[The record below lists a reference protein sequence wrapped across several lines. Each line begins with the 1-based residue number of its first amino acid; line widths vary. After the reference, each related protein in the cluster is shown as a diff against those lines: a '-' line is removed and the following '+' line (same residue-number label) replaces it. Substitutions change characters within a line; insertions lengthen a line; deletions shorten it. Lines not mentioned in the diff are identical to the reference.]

1 MRGARCV
8 TRELS
13 MPSGRQLDNFTT
25 NERERSGVQDWCSL
39 GSFMFIRVHSWF
51 KYLRGLRNPLETV
64 LEVEFGDEIEMKSK
78 AALRSAGRRSR
89 ARTNRGASHT
99 TSHAPRLPIRLLTAV
114 PICDG
119 HDSAINTINLE
130 FIRQGIEVIYL
141 GYHRSA
147 GDIVRAAIQEDARAV
162 GLSSYNGGHVEF
174 FTEVVRLLKSQGA
187 RDIGVFGGGGGTIT
201 RADAR
206 IMHKNGVKRIF
217 AAGTPLAEMVD
228 FVKQTY
234 GAPRRASI
242 PTGGRA
248 TAITDRR
255 LAKLLTAAELN
266 VQRSTFGVQHSAKPT
281 RVIGITGPG
290 GAGKTT
296 LIDELVLRFLR
307 SQTQGR
313 LAILSHDP
321 SLVGRGA
328 LLGDRATMIYS
339 QEDRVFMRSL
349 ATRGRAGGLS
359 PATEPCLELLKRC
372 AFDLVVVETVGIGQE
387 ALPFGGH
394 LVDKSILV
402 MSPDYGSRL
411 QLQKIVMLDV
421 SDIVVLNKSDLAA
434 AKTAAAEIEQ
444 RLTLNQRGQKLFCTV
459 AKRHRDPGVDDV
471 FQWLQP

>member
-1 MRGARCV
+1 
-8 TRELS
+8 
-13 MPSGRQLDNFTT
+13 
-25 NERERSGVQDWCSL
+25 
-39 GSFMFIRVHSWF
+39 
-51 KYLRGLRNPLETV
+51 
-64 LEVEFGDEIEMKSK
+64 MKAK
-78 AALRSAGRRSR
+78 TALRSARNPMRSK
-89 ARTNRGASHT
+89 ARTNPPAASRT
-99 TSHAPRLPIRLLTAV
+99 TYHASRLPIRLLTAV

-147 GDIVRAAIQEDARAV
+147 GDIVRAAIQEDVRAI

-174 FTEVVRLLKSQGA
+174 FAEVIDLLKNHGA

-201 RADAR
+201 PADAR
-206 IMHKNGVKRIF
+206 IMKNNGVDRIF
-217 AAGTPLAEMVD
+217 FPGTPLTEMVE
-228 FVKQTY
+228 FVKKTY
-234 GAPRRASI
+234 GAPRSDSI
-242 PTGGRA
+242 PTA
-248 TAITDRR
+248 SQTTVLTDRR
-255 LAKLLTAAELN
+255 LAKLLTAAQSR
-266 VQRSTFGVQHSAKPT
+266 VQRSTIDVQRSAKPS

-296 LIDELVLRFLR
+296 LIDELVLRFLGTD
-307 SQTQGR
+307 SKVR

-339 QEDRVFMRSL
+339 QDDRVFMRSL

-359 PATEPCLELLKRC
+359 PATEPCLELLKRSG
-372 AFDLVVVETVGIGQE
+372 FELVVVETVGIGQE
-387 ALPFGGH
+387 AMPFGRE
-394 LVDKSILV
+394 LVDKTILV

-421 SDIVVLNKSDLAA
+421 ADIIVLNKTDLPA
-434 AKTAAAEIEQ
+434 AKTATAEIEQ
-444 RLTLNQRGQKLFCTV
+444 RLTLNDRNQKLVCTV
-459 AKRHRDPGVDDV
+459 AKRHRDAGVDAL